1 MAPKR
6 DPLKAP
12 MPVTPKPDVTTTL
25 EDIAA
30 MNPNRDPSL
39 ADPEPEPEPQP
50 REIGYSIGTEPL
62 PTVVQ
67 AVLTHKLLGD
77 AQPVAS
83 TTSAPQE
90 LVRTRP
96 TTPSTTTGSTTSSKG
111 GAVAAAP
118 AMKATAK
125 KDEFDAK
132 KRRFVLRLKITKYMQ
147 YYPEQVRDF
156 IPTNWNNLGD
166 AALEEV
172 VQQCDFAT
180 SVGNEGEFIAAAVV
194 GTARA
199 FEGMRPF
206 LPAPYCYSHGC
217 SDRIHDQLKDE
228 KGETRVDSMLGSAV
242 NKLGIMYTGT
252 LPSGNPWAMLAFA
265 LASSL
270 HNHCTENEK
279 LLIERGHSGANEPV
293 ETLGDISD
301 QYADL

>member
-1 MAPKR
+1 
-6 DPLKAP
+6 
-12 MPVTPKPDVTTTL
+12 
-25 EDIAA
+25 
-30 MNPNRDPSL
+30 MNDHRDPSL
-39 ADPEPEPEPQP
+39 ADPEPEPASRL
-50 REIGYSIGTEPL
+50 REVGYSIGTEPL
-62 PTVVQ
+62 PSVVQ
-67 AVLTHKLLGD
+67 AVLTHKLIGD

-83 TTSAPQE
+83 TTTAPQE

-111 GAVAAAP
+111 AGVAAAP

-125 KDEFDAK
+125 KDEHDAK

-147 YYPEQVRDF
+147 YYPDQVRDF

-172 VQQCDFAT
+172 VEQCDFAT

-199 FEGMRPF
+199 FEGMQPF

-217 SDRIHDQLKDE
+217 SERIHDQLKDE

-252 LPSGNPWAMLAFA
+252 MPSGNPWALLAFA

-270 HNHCTENEK
+270 HNHCKENEMR
-279 LLIERGHSGANEPV
+279 LIQRGQNGSNEPV
-293 ETLGDISD
+293 EALGDIPD